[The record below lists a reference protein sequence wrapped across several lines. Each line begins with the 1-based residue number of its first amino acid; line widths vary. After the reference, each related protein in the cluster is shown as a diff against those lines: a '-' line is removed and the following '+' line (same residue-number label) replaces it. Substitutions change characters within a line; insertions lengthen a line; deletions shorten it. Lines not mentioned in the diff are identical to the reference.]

1 MNCSK
6 VYLSVGTNLGNREN
20 NISNC
25 IDYLEKISEIKN
37 ISKIYETVPYK
48 VQIEQSNFLN
58 LALEINFF
66 ESAENLLIEINKIE
80 KELGRVR
87 SSIRNEPREIDI
99 DIIFFADQII
109 NEKDLIVPHP
119 RFRERLFVLE
129 PLNDIAP
136 KFLDPITNKT
146 VSELL
151 INAQNS
157 SY

>member
-1 MNCSK
+1 MNYSK

-66 ESAENLLIEINKIE
+66 QSAENLLIEINKIE

-99 DIIFFADQII
+99 DIIFFGNQII
-109 NEKDLIVPHP
+109 NKKDLVVPHP

-136 KFLDPITNKT
+136 NFLDPITNKT
-146 VSELL
+146 INQLL

-157 SY
+157 SN

>member
-1 MNCSK
+1 MNYSK

-37 ISKIYETVPYK
+37 ISKIYETIPYK
-48 VQIEQSNFLN
+48 VQTEQSDFLN

-99 DIIFFADQII
+99 DIIFFGNQII
-109 NEKDLIVPHP
+109 NKKDLVVPHP
-119 RFRERLFVLE
+119 RFRERLFVLQ

-136 KFLDPITNKT
+136 NFLDPITNKT
-146 VSELL
+146 INQLL

-157 SY
+157 SN

>member
-1 MNCSK
+1 MNYSK

-66 ESAENLLIEINKIE
+66 QSAENLLIEINKIE

-99 DIIFFADQII
+99 DIIFFGNQII
-109 NEKDLIVPHP
+109 NKKDLVVPHP
-119 RFRERLFVLE
+119 RFRERLFVLQ

-136 KFLDPITNKT
+136 NFLDPITNKT
-146 VSELL
+146 INQLL

-157 SY
+157 SN

>member
-1 MNCSK
+1 MNYSK

-99 DIIFFADQII
+99 DIIFFGNQII
-109 NEKDLIVPHP
+109 NKKDLVIPHP

-136 KFLDPITNKT
+136 NFLDPITNKT
-146 VSELL
+146 INQLL

-157 SY
+157 SN

>member
-1 MNCSK
+1 MKYSK

-99 DIIFFADQII
+99 DIIFFGNQII
-109 NEKDLIVPHP
+109 NKKDLVVPHP

-136 KFLDPITNKT
+136 NFLDPITNKT
-146 VSELL
+146 INQLL

-157 SY
+157 SN

>member
-1 MNCSK
+1 MNYSK

-48 VQIEQSNFLN
+48 VQIEQDNFLN

-80 KELGRVR
+80 KELGR
-87 SSIRNEPREIDI
+87 IR
-99 DIIFFADQII
+99 
-109 NEKDLIVPHP
+109 
-119 RFRERLFVLE
+119 
-129 PLNDIAP
+129 
-136 KFLDPITNKT
+136 
-146 VSELL
+146 
-151 INAQNS
+151 
-157 SY
+157 

>member
-1 MNCSK
+1 MNYSK

-37 ISKIYETVPYK
+37 ISKIYETIPYK
-48 VQIEQSNFLN
+48 VQTEQSDFLN

-66 ESAENLLIEINKIE
+66 QSAENLLIEINKIE

-99 DIIFFADQII
+99 DIIFFGNQII
-109 NEKDLIVPHP
+109 NKKDLVVPHP
-119 RFRERLFVLE
+119 RFRERLFVLQ

-136 KFLDPITNKT
+136 NFLDPITNKT
-146 VSELL
+146 INQLL

-157 SY
+157 SN

>member
-1 MNCSK
+1 M
-6 VYLSVGTNLGNREN
+6 
-20 NISNC
+20 
-25 IDYLEKISEIKN
+25 
-37 ISKIYETVPYK
+37 
-48 VQIEQSNFLN
+48 N

-66 ESAENLLIEINKIE
+66 QSAENLLIEINKIE

-99 DIIFFADQII
+99 DIIFFGNQII
-109 NEKDLIVPHP
+109 NKKDLVVPHP

-136 KFLDPITNKT
+136 NFLDPITNKT
-146 VSELL
+146 INQLL

-157 SY
+157 SN

>member
-1 MNCSK
+1 MNYSK

-99 DIIFFADQII
+99 DIIFFGNQII
-109 NEKDLIVPHP
+109 NKKDLVVPHP
-119 RFRERLFVLE
+119 RFRERLFVLQ

-136 KFLDPITNKT
+136 NFLDPITNKT
-146 VSELL
+146 INQLL

-157 SY
+157 SN

>member
-1 MNCSK
+1 MNYSK

-20 NISNC
+20 NISSC

-37 ISKIYETVPYK
+37 ISKIYETIPYK
-48 VQIEQSNFLN
+48 VQTEQSDFLN

-99 DIIFFADQII
+99 DIIFFGNQII
-109 NEKDLIVPHP
+109 NKKDLVVPHP

-136 KFLDPITNKT
+136 NFLDPITNKT
-146 VSELL
+146 INQLL

-157 SY
+157 SN

>member
-1 MNCSK
+1 MNYSK

-37 ISKIYETVPYK
+37 ISKIYETIPYK
-48 VQIEQSNFLN
+48 VQTEQSDFLN

-99 DIIFFADQII
+99 DIIFFGNQII
-109 NEKDLIVPHP
+109 NKKDLIVPHP

-136 KFLDPITNKT
+136 NFLDPITNKT
-146 VSELL
+146 INQLL

-157 SY
+157 SN

>member
-1 MNCSK
+1 MNYSK

-20 NISNC
+20 NISSC

-99 DIIFFADQII
+99 DIIFFGNQII
-109 NEKDLIVPHP
+109 NKKDLVVPHP

-136 KFLDPITNKT
+136 NFLDPITNKT
-146 VSELL
+146 INQLL

-157 SY
+157 SN

>member
-1 MNCSK
+1 MNYSK

-20 NISNC
+20 NISSC

-37 ISKIYETVPYK
+37 ISKIYETIPYK
-48 VQIEQSNFLN
+48 VQTEQSDFLN

-99 DIIFFADQII
+99 DIIFFGNQII
-109 NEKDLIVPHP
+109 NKKDLVVPHP

-129 PLNDIAP
+129 PLNDLAP
-136 KFLDPITNKT
+136 NFLDPITNKT
-146 VSELL
+146 INQLL

-157 SY
+157 SN

>member
-1 MNCSK
+1 MNYSK

-25 IDYLEKISEIKN
+25 IDYLEKSSEIKN

-99 DIIFFADQII
+99 DIIFFGNQII
-109 NEKDLIVPHP
+109 NKKDLVVPHP

-136 KFLDPITNKT
+136 NFLDPITNKT
-146 VSELL
+146 INQLL

-157 SY
+157 SN

>member
-1 MNCSK
+1 MNYSK

-99 DIIFFADQII
+99 DIIFFGNQII
-109 NEKDLIVPHP
+109 NKKDLVVPHP

-136 KFLDPITNKT
+136 DFLDPITNKT
-146 VSELL
+146 INQLL

-157 SY
+157 SN

>member
-1 MNCSK
+1 MNYSK

-66 ESAENLLIEINKIE
+66 QSAENLLIEINKIE

-99 DIIFFADQII
+99 DIIFFGNQII
-109 NEKDLIVPHP
+109 NKKDLVIPHP

-136 KFLDPITNKT
+136 NFLDPITNKT
-146 VSELL
+146 IDQLL

-157 SY
+157 SN

>member
-99 DIIFFADQII
+99 DIIFFGNQII
-109 NEKDLIVPHP
+109 NKKDLVVPHP

-136 KFLDPITNKT
+136 NFLDPITNKT
-146 VSELL
+146 IKELL

-157 SY
+157 SD

>member
-1 MNCSK
+1 MNYSK

-37 ISKIYETVPYK
+37 ISKIYETIPYK
-48 VQIEQSNFLN
+48 VQTEQSDFLN

-80 KELGRVR
+80 KELGRIR

-99 DIIFFADQII
+99 DIIFFGNQII
-109 NEKDLIVPHP
+109 NKKDLVIPHP
-119 RFRERLFVLE
+119 RFRERLFVLQ

-136 KFLDPITNKT
+136 NFLDPITNKT
-146 VSELL
+146 INQLL

-157 SY
+157 SN

>member
-1 MNCSK
+1 MNYSK

-37 ISKIYETVPYK
+37 ISKIYETIPYK
-48 VQIEQSNFLN
+48 VQTEQSDFLN

-80 KELGRVR
+80 KELGRIR

-99 DIIFFADQII
+99 DIIFFGNQII
-109 NEKDLIVPHP
+109 NKKDLVVPHP

-136 KFLDPITNKT
+136 NFLDPITNKT
-146 VSELL
+146 INQLL

-157 SY
+157 SN